1 MPHSYAQILLHLV
14 FATHQRQPFLADPTI
29 REELYRYLGGIG
41 RQMGCPILAA
51 GGAADHV
58 HTLASLART
67 VAVADLL
74 EDLKGSS
81 SKWIKEKG
89 STLWAFQWQKGYA
102 AFSVSQSQA
111 KSVRRYIDGQEEHH
125 RRVSFE
131 TEFVELLQRHQ
142 VPYDERYMWD

>member
-1 MPHSYAQILLHLV
+1 MPQSYAQILLHLV
-14 FATHQRQPFLADPTI
+14 FATHQRQPFLDDPAV

-41 RQMGCPILAA
+41 RRMKCPILAA

-89 STLWAFQWQKGYA
+89 SGLWTFQWQKGYA
-102 AFSVSQSQA
+102 AFSVSQSQVEG
-111 KSVRRYIDGQEEHH
+111 VRRYIENQAEHH

-131 TEFVELLQRHQ
+131 TEFVDLLKRHH
-142 VPYDERYMWD
+142 VPYDERFMWD